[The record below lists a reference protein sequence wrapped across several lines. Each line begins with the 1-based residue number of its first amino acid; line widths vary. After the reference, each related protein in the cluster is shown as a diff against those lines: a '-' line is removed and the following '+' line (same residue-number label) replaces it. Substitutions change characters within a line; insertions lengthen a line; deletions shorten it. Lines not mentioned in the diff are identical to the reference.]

1 MFAQDQPSVLP
12 YAAPFPRPREQRV
25 APGHLVAVVTAP
37 HGHDVVVWRWFD
49 AVVLDGSAP
58 DSVRL
63 WEPAH
68 GEVVARARNPRSP
81 RPPGSRAYISAG
93 LDGADWW
100 VAGPA
105 VMRAEDADVDVE
117 EVRRFFAA
125 HRLWDHLA

>member
-1 MFAQDQPSVLP
+1 MFAQDQRSVLP

-25 APGHLVAVVTAP
+25 APGHLVAIATAP
-37 HGHDVVVWRWFD
+37 GGHDVVVWRWFD
-49 AVVLDGSAP
+49 AVILDGSTA
-58 DSVRL
+58 DAVRL

-68 GEVVARARNPRSP
+68 GEVVARARDARFP
-81 RPPGSRAYISAG
+81 RPPGSRAYISSG

-105 VMRAEDADVDVE
+105 VTRSENADVEVE

-125 HRLWDHLA
+125 LGLWDHLK